1 MSLRARYNGKKAR
14 DRCKRAE
21 NALNEK
27 KRKEKRQEEEGERG
41 EEERNRGNGN
51 GALRRGTINRN
62 GLW

>member
-27 KRKEKRQEEEGERG
+27 KRKEKRQEKKARG
-41 EEERNRGNGN
+41 EKKKETEEAETVLFAEER
-51 GALRRGTINRN
+51 
-62 GLW
+62 